1 MTKILAI
8 SEANAIAFHGMAL
21 IAKSEIAINATDIA
35 EITNSSKHHTSK
47 VLQRLVK
54 QGMLGS
60 TRGPSGGFY
69 LKKQADKIMLIEIL
83 EALEGNVTVN
93 ECPIDNDIC
102 PFGACLMGGICFD
115 IGETLLKYLRTH
127 TLADMIN
134 NIPAGQRLFE
144 SIDNTK

>member
-21 IAKSEIAINATDIA
+21 IAKSGIAINANDIA
-35 EITNSSKHHTSK
+35 EITGSSKHHTSK

-69 LKKQADKIMLIEIL
+69 LLKPAKNIHLIEIL
-83 EALEGNVTVN
+83 ESLEGDVSVSD
-93 ECPIDNDIC
+93 CPIDNDIC
-102 PFGACLMGGICFD
+102 PFENCLMGGICVE
-115 IGETLLKYLRTH
+115 IGATLIKYLKEH
-127 TLADMIN
+127 TLQ
-134 NIPAGQRLFE
+134 NI
-144 SIDNTK
+144 IDNIAEDKNLFKSTK

>member
-21 IAKSEIAINATDIA
+21 IAKSEIAINAVHIA
-35 EITNSSKHHTSK
+35 EITGSSKHHTSK

-69 LKKQADKIMLIEIL
+69 LRKPAKDILLIEIL
-83 EALEGNVTVN
+83 EALEGNIEVN
-93 ECPIDNDIC
+93 DCPIDNEIC
-102 PFGACLMGGICFD
+102 PFGSCLMGGICQE
-115 IGETLLKYLRTH
+115 IGDTMIKYLRNNN
-127 TLADMIN
+127 LQDIIDNIASDKDLFKSIN
-134 NIPAGQRLFE
+134 N
-144 SIDNTK
+144 S

>member
-8 SEANAIAFHGMAL
+8 SEANSIAFHSMAL
-21 IAKSEIAINATDIA
+21 IAKAEVAINAIDIA

-69 LKKQADKIMLIEIL
+69 LKKKAKDIKLIEIL
-83 EALEGNVTVN
+83 EALEGNVEIN
-93 ECPIDNDIC
+93 ECPIDNEIC
-102 PFGACLMGGICFD
+102 PFGSCLMGGICYE
-115 IGETLLKYLRTH
+115 IGTTLLNYLRSN
-127 TLADMIN
+127 TLEDMVN
-134 NIPAGQRLFE
+134 NIPIEQELFK
-144 SIDNTK
+144 SRGNKK

>member
-8 SEANAIAFHGMAL
+8 PEANSIAFHGMAL
-21 IAKSEIAINATDIA
+21 IAKSEIAINANDIA

-54 QGMLGS
+54 EGMLGS

-83 EALEGNVTVN
+83 EALEGNVAVN
-93 ECPIDNDIC
+93 DCPIDNDVC
-102 PFGACLMGGICFD
+102 PFGACLMGGICYD
-115 IGETLLKYLRTH
+115 IGETLLNYLRTH
-127 TLADMIN
+127 TLADMPN
-134 NIPAGQRLFE
+134 NIPAGQKLFE
-144 SIDNTK
+144 SIDNKK

>member
-35 EITNSSKHHTSK
+35 EITGSSKHHTSK

-69 LKKQADKIMLIEIL
+69 LKKPAKEIRLIEIL
-83 EALEGNVTVN
+83 EALEGNIEVN
-93 ECPIDNDIC
+93 DCPIDNDIC
-102 PFGACLMGGICFD
+102 PFGNCLMGGICVE
-115 IGETLLKYLRTH
+115 IGDALIKYLRNH
-127 TLADMIN
+127 TLQDITDNIASDQNLFKSIN
-134 NIPAGQRLFE
+134 N
-144 SIDNTK
+144 